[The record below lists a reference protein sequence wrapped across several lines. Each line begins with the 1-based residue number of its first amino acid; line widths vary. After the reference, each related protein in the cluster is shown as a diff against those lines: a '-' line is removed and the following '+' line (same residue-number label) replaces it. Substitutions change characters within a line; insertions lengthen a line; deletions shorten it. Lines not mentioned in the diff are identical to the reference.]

1 MSYVSAIY
9 SEGIRNILIY
19 EKLSVKRDA
28 FAVTIMHNEDIWF
41 LL

>member
-1 MSYVSAIY
+1 MYLLY
-9 SEGIRNILIY
+9 ILRVLEIFLFY